1 MQNSNSI
8 PLHSTLSWSCHSVP
22 TLSLI
27 GTTNVHSTPIW
38 VADEWRN
45 NGSPGG
51 SHFPLL
57 AQGLIWFAPAWGTD
71 LGNKSGLRSGGGSPY
86 EAAEGTGIQ
95 IELNSLYSI
104 LGSRLGRTQGST
116 DNDIKGTFRRL
127 FIVRKWRPWMV
138 TELEWGL
145 LRWCVCLVT
154 DHCGHSMG
162 ARQGDSPF
170 FSQEGVHPS
179 RRPRNLQS
187 YTNLDL
193 QHHDHCSL
201 VVGQNLSIACGSAWA
216 SCKRRRVKLCMLH

>member
-170 FSQEGVHPS
+170 FFPRRCSSFKEAKESSKLHQLRPPAS
-179 RRPRNLQS
+179 R
-187 YTNLDL
+187 
-193 QHHDHCSL
+193 SL
-201 VVGQNLSIACGSAWA
+201 FPCGGPESFNSLW
-216 SCKRRRVKLCMLH
+216 